1 MTKYEYK
8 TVILKQQGLGFSSR
22 KIPALESTLNTYGKE
37 GWRLREIVIPSA
49 ALADSNKVIL
59 IFERE
64 LVESTDD

>member
-1 MTKYEYK
+1 MKKYEYK

-22 KIPALESTLNTYGKE
+22 KIPGLESTLNTNGKE
-37 GWRLREIVIPSA
+37 GWRLHEIVIPSA

-64 LVESTDD
+64 LVE

>member
-22 KIPALESTLNTYGKE
+22 KIPDLESTLNTYGKE

-64 LVESTDD
+64 LVE

>member
-8 TVILKQQGLGFSSR
+8 TITLKQTGLGLMTR
-22 KIPALESTLNTYGKE
+22 KIPDLERTLNTNGRE

-49 ALADSNKVIL
+49 AFADSGKVII

-64 LVESTDD
+64 LVE